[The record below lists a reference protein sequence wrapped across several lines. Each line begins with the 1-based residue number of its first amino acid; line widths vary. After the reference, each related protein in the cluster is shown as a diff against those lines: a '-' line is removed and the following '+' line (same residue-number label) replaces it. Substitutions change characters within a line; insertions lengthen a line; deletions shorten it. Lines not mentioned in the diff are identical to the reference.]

1 MRRTWLRSMLVILNK
16 GLCFKQDKDEII
28 DLLEGKVDKI
38 LKQLTEEME
47 EASKNMQYETAAYL
61 RDKIIAIE
69 NVSKRQKVSNMGE
82 NDIDVIGL
90 ARNDTEVCIEMFFIR
105 KSKMIGR
112 EHYFFKGLQD
122 EEKSEIM
129 SSFIKQYYLEKDFLE
144 FEKVGTQYTKG
155 GE

>member
-1 MRRTWLRSMLVILNK
+1 MGYVSK
-16 GLCFKQDKDEII
+16 EDYKKQIDEII

-82 NDIDVIGL
+82 NDIDVIGFDYNMPVKAETTAMSEPYMIDYTL
-90 ARNDTEVCIEMFFIR
+90 YFDSSTIE
-105 KSKMIGR
+105 KC
-112 EHYFFKGLQD
+112 E
-122 EEKSEIM
+122 
-129 SSFIKQYYLEKDFLE
+129 
-144 FEKVGTQYTKG
+144 
-155 GE
+155 